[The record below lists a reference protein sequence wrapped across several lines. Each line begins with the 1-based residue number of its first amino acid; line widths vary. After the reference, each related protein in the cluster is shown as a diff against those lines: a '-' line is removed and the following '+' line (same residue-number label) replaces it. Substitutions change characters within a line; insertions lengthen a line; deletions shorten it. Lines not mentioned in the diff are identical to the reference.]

1 MAGVIQPN
9 IGLVVAANTT
19 ADFGAT
25 TYVPAGKAE
34 SCCLIACLAAD
45 AAVDGYA
52 NVVVTDPT
60 FPAPGYASWLL
71 FNEPIRY
78 RQPGGSPVLLQDFIV
93 SAGEHLLVQN
103 AAAAGGSALRFFLYN
118 RWRFDA

>member
-19 ADFGAT
+19 VDFGAT

-45 AAVDGYA
+45 AAVDGYVSVA
-52 NVVVTDPT
+52 LSDGA
-60 FPAPGYASWLL
+60 FPAPAHASWLL
-71 FNEPIRY
+71 FQEPVRY
-78 RQPGGSPVLLQDFIV
+78 RQPGGSPVLIQDFIV
-93 SAGEHLLVQN
+93 SASEHLIISN
-103 AAAAGGSALRFFLYN
+103 GSGGGLRCFLYN